1 MSNKELDILYSTL
14 EEDLFTELSGNR
26 KLALV
31 QAPPG
36 SGKTHMLLAV
46 VARLVKA
53 DMSVALAAQTN
64 RQADDI
70 AARWAKDF
78 ANLPAIRLGSSNSVR
93 PAKFPP
99 SVHWETDSASLPRTA
114 GIFISTSAKWTTLRD
129 PEPFDLLAVDEA
141 WQMSWADLMQCANL
155 SHKYY
160 LIGDPGQIPPVVTI
174 DIRRWQTAPRP
185 PHRPAPEVVLSDTD
199 LVKDAFIGALPAC
212 RRLPFESVE
221 FVKPFYDFEFQ
232 AYAKPKERT
241 ITFDAL
247 KSSPDLEELLSS
259 LNSGQPSIATLAT
272 PADGPAMEIDSELAG
287 VVSKIVD
294 ALMASETHFDLGTGK
309 TKKLSASDIGI
320 CATHRAMNGEIKR
333 ILNPSY
339 TELSVDT
346 PERWQGLQ
354 RPIMIVVHPLS
365 SVTDPSDFDL
375 ETGRLCVMASRHQI
389 ALIVVTRDHI
399 GQTLTHFI
407 PEATQAPGQ
416 PDVSGR
422 GHAAHLVFWKSLA
435 SANRIFA
442 LS

>member
-1 MSNKELDILYSTL
+1 MSNKELDILYSSL
-14 EEDLFTELSGNR
+14 EENLFTELSGSR
-26 KLALV
+26 RLALV

-53 DMSVALAAQTN
+53 NMSVALAAQTN

-93 PAKFPP
+93 PANFPP
-99 SVHWETDSASLPRTA
+99 SIIWETDSANLPRSA
-114 GIFISTSAKWTTLRD
+114 GIYISTSAKWTTLRD
-129 PEPFDLLAVDEA
+129 PAPFDLLAVDEA

-155 SHKYY
+155 SQKYY

-185 PHRPAPEVVLSDTD
+185 PHRPAPDVVLSDPD
-199 LVKDAFIGALPAC
+199 LVKDAFIGALPSC

-221 FVKPFYDFEFQ
+221 FVKPFYAFEFQ
-232 AYAKPKERT
+232 AYAKARERD
-241 ITFDAL
+241 ITF
-247 KSSPDLEELLSS
+247 KKLEADSDIARLLSS
-259 LNSGQPSIATLAT
+259 LNTGQPSIATLTT
-272 PADGPAMEIDSELAG
+272 PIDGPAIEIDTELAEA
-287 VVSKIVD
+287 VSGIVE
-294 ALMASETHFDLGTGK
+294 ALMASGTHFDLGDGK
-309 TKKLSASDIGI
+309 IKALTAADIGI

-333 ILNPSY
+333 ILDSAY
-339 TELSVDT
+339 LELSVDT

-375 ETGRLCVMASRHQI
+375 ETGRLCVMASRHQV
-389 ALIVVTRDHI
+389 ALIIVTRDHI
-399 GQTLTHFI
+399 GKTLTHFI

-416 PDVSGR
+416 PDISGR
-422 GHAAHLVFWKSLA
+422 GHAAHSVFWRSLA
-435 SANRIFA
+435 NANRIFA
-442 LS
+442 LN